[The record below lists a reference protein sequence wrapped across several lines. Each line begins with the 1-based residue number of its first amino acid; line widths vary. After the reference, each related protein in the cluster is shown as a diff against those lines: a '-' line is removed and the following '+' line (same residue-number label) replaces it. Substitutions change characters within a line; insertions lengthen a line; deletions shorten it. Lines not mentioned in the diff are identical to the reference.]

1 MIRRRSKKRSASHL
15 VRRDHREAGCL
26 HERAIS
32 YRLSVIGYQLS
43 TGDLVSSRWFGK
55 TLTANPKPVLIGSM
69 KTKPLFL
76 CGYIALL
83 SFTFVGTA
91 AADTKIE
98 QALRD
103 LDAKWSAAAGAK
115 DVDKTVSYY
124 SEEAIVMPP
133 NASAATT
140 KESIRSAWKEMLT
153 TPGAAISWKAT
164 KVEVA
169 KSGDLAY
176 VSGTY
181 EETMTN
187 ASGKPVKDHGKYVE
201 VWKKQADGTWKVV
214 ADIWNSDLPASAP
227 APSEKK

>member
-1 MIRRRSKKRSASHL
+1 
-15 VRRDHREAGCL
+15 
-26 HERAIS
+26 
-32 YRLSVIGYQLS
+32 
-43 TGDLVSSRWFGK
+43 
-55 TLTANPKPVLIGSM
+55 M
-69 KTKPLFL
+69 KTKTLIVTL
-76 CGYIALL
+76 TLGVVAAAVCW
-83 SFTFVGTA
+83 

-98 QALRD
+98 QTLRD
-103 LDAKWSAAAGAK
+103 LDAQWSKDAGAK

-124 SEEAIVMPP
+124 AESAVVMPP

-181 EETMTN
+181 EETMTD
-187 ASGKPVKDHGKYVE
+187 ASGKPVPDHGKYVE
-201 VWKKQADGTWKVV
+201 IFKKQADGTWKVV
-214 ADIWNSDLPASAP
+214 ADIWNSDLPVAP
-227 APSEKK
+227 ATAAPEKK

>member
-1 MIRRRSKKRSASHL
+1 M
-15 VRRDHREAGCL
+15 EA
-26 HERAIS
+26 
-32 YRLSVIGYQLS
+32 
-43 TGDLVSSRWFGK
+43 
-55 TLTANPKPVLIGSM
+55 M
-69 KTKPLFL
+69 KTKSLFL
-76 CGYIALL
+76 SGCIVLL
-83 SFTFVGTA
+83 SFTFAGTAA

-124 SEEAIVMPP
+124 AESAVVMPP

-153 TPGAAISWKAT
+153 TPGAAIRWKAT

-181 EETMTN
+181 EETMTD
-187 ASGKPVKDHGKYVE
+187 ASGKSVKDHGKYVE
-201 VWKKQADGTWKVV
+201 VWEKQADGTWKVV
-214 ADIWNSDLPASAP
+214 ADIWNSDLPVSA
-227 APSEKK
+227 AEKK